1 MAVTE
6 RQRVE
11 LTPETLLAMYERMV
25 LIRVF
30 EETTMRQFADGQ
42 IPGFVHLYAGE
53 EAVAVGV
60 CTHLSDT
67 DFITSTH
74 RGHGHCIAK
83 GVDVTAMAAELMGRQ
98 TGICK
103 GKGGSMHV
111 ADIEKGMLGA
121 NGIVGG
127 GIPLAC
133 GAALTAKIHGT
144 DAVTI
149 CFFGDGASNQGT
161 FHESLNLAAI
171 WKLPVVFVCE
181 NNGYAEATTF
191 EYHCSVKDVAAR
203 AQGYDIP
210 GVIVDGLDPLAMF
223 AAAGEA
229 IDRARRGDGPTLI
242 EAKTYRF
249 YGHEEGDAA
258 TYRTA
263 EEVEAHRERD
273 PLITFGAHVTAKG
286 IATDADLD
294 RLRAAAQ
301 ATVDAAYA
309 AGAAAPW
316 PDPSETL
323 DDVYVSYGGR

>member
-6 RQRVE
+6 RHKVE
-11 LTPETLLAMYERMV
+11 LTSETLLSMYERIA
-25 LIRVF
+25 LIRAF
-30 EETTMRQFADGQ
+30 EETTMRQFADGR

-60 CTHLSDT
+60 CTHLDDS

-83 GVDVTAMAAELMGRQ
+83 GVDVAAMAAELMGRR

-111 ADIEKGMLGA
+111 ADVSKGMLGA

-133 GAALTAKIHGT
+133 GAGLTAKVHGT

-191 EYHCSVKDVAAR
+191 DYHCSVKDVAAR
-203 AQGYDIP
+203 AHGYDIP
-210 GVIVDGLDPLAMF
+210 GVVVDGLDPLAMF
-223 AAAGEA
+223 EAAGEA
-229 IDRARRGDGPTLI
+229 IARARRGDGPTLI

-263 EEVEAHRERD
+263 EEVELHSARD
-273 PLITFGAHVTAKG
+273 PLTTLAAHLVEKR
-286 IATDADLD
+286 IATDAELE
-294 RLRAAAQ
+294 RIRAAAQ
-301 ATVDAAYA
+301 ETVDAAYA
-309 AGAAAPW
+309 AGAEAPW
-316 PDPSETL
+316 PDPSETVE
-323 DDVYVSYGGR
+323 DVYVSYGG

>member
-6 RQRVE
+6 RRGVE
-11 LTPETLLAMYERMV
+11 LTGDTLLGMYERIA
-25 LIRVF
+25 LIRAF

-60 CTHLSDT
+60 CTHLDEA

-83 GVDVTAMAAELMGRQ
+83 GVDVGAMAAELMGRR

-111 ADIEKGMLGA
+111 ADVSKGMLGA

-133 GAALTAKIHGT
+133 GAGLTAKVHGT
-144 DAVTI
+144 DAVTV

-191 EYHCSVKDVAAR
+191 AYHCSVTDVAAR

-210 GVIVDGLDPLAMF
+210 GVVVDGLDPLAMF

-229 IDRARRGDGPTLI
+229 IARARRGDGPTLI

-258 TYRTA
+258 TYRTTD
-263 EEVEAHRERD
+263 EVDAHRARD
-273 PLITFGAHVTAKG
+273 PLTTLGAHLVETG
-286 IATDADLD
+286 IATAADLE
-294 RLRAAAQ
+294 RIRAAAQ
-301 ATVDAAYA
+301 DTVDAAYA
-309 AGAAAPW
+309 AGAEAPW
-316 PDPSETL
+316 PDPSETVE
-323 DDVYVSYGGR
+323 DVYVSYGS